1 MVQDGIK
8 ISPGIDQP
16 VLPSSQPTQQKNSKS
31 VTSNVPEEEVQVPVQ
46 KKLDP
51 ELLAKVTE
59 ELNENFRIF
68 NTSINFS
75 TSSLNSPTEFLASS
89 QSIFPSCCFISIL
102 TLPSAHLCIFREEFP
117 MRDFISSII

>member
-8 ISPGIDQP
+8 INPGIDQP

-75 TSSLNSPTEFLASS
+75 IDKSSGNTVIKILDLETEKVIREIPPEKLLKLAAK
-89 QSIFPSCCFISIL
+89 L
-102 TLPSAHLCIFREEFP
+102 AE
-117 MRDFISSII
+117 IIGRIVDETA